1 MKDTTLFSWD
11 NGTIIMVV
19 VFGLVIIGLVSAVL
33 LMMFSDKK
41 KRLGGDLTPKR
52 LKYRKLIRS

>member
-19 VFGLVIIGLVSAVL
+19 VFGLVIIGLVSAVF
-33 LMMFSDKK
+33 LMMYSDKK
-41 KRLGGDLTPKR
+41 R
-52 LKYRKLIRS
+52 